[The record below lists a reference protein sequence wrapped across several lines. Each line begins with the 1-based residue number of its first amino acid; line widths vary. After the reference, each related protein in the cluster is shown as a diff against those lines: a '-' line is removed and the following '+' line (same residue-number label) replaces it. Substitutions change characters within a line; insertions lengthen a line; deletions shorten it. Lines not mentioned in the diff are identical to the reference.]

1 MSNSSPESKATTE
14 SIVNTTTTKS
24 KRFLTQEL
32 AQIEVYG
39 RIGKVFT
46 KMGNLS
52 TTGAF
57 FEIISSN
64 YMPRMGDLVRLTIN
78 LRSIKKVHVLDGEVI
93 WCKGLGLG
101 IQFLN
106 PEQFRKKLSEKTAAE
121 SIKT

>member
-1 MSNSSPESKATTE
+1 MSDTPMTPPNLIARRFTTHE
-14 SIVNTTTTKS
+14 H
-24 KRFLTQEL
+24 

-39 RIGKVFT
+39 RIGKIFC

-52 TTGAF
+52 TSGAF

-64 YMPRMGDLVRLTIN
+64 YMPRQGDLVRITVN
-78 LRSIKKVHVLDGEVI
+78 LRSIKKTHILDGEVA

-106 PEQFRKKLSEKTAAE
+106 ADLFRKKLTVKTQTDQQNK
-121 SIKT
+121 S

>member
-1 MSNSSPESKATTE
+1 MSMTDTPSTSNPTATE
-14 SIVNTTTTKS
+14 SSATKA

-52 TTGAF
+52 TSGAF

-78 LRSIKKVHVLDGEVI
+78 LRSIKKVHVLDAEVI

-101 IQFLN
+101 IQFLT
-106 PEQFRKKLSEKTAAE
+106 PEQFRKRLSEKTAAE

>member
-1 MSNSSPESKATTE
+1 MSTTDTPNTSS
-14 SIVNTTTTKS
+14 TTTTENSATKA

-52 TTGAF
+52 TSGAF

-78 LRSIKKVHVLDGEVI
+78 LRSIKKVHVLDAEVI

-101 IQFLN
+101 IQFLT
-106 PEQFRKKLSEKTAAE
+106 PEQFRKRLSEKTAAE

>member
-1 MSNSSPESKATTE
+1 MSTTDTPNTSSTTNTENSATKA
-14 SIVNTTTTKS
+14 

-52 TTGAF
+52 TSGAF

-78 LRSIKKVHVLDGEVI
+78 LRSIKKVHVLDAEVI

-101 IQFLN
+101 IQFLT
-106 PEQFRKKLSEKTAAE
+106 PEQFRKRLSEKTAAE